1 MSSVSI
7 VKGKDPSSMVTR
19 AIDLLGGLTN
29 FVEPGQQVFIKPNV
43 CGGVPGKPGSYTN
56 LAVIATVMRLCRE
69 LNATITVGEADSC
82 MYTADVM
89 LPEIGIHAIAAENGA
104 EVVHLSQGE
113 MKKLESRDGF
123 VLNNFLVHKAVAE
136 ADVIIAIPVMK
147 THISTTV
154 TLGMKTIFGVLPEK
168 KKSKYHPK
176 LDHVLVDVV
185 SALPPQLTIIDA
197 TTAMEG
203 EGPFKGDPVE
213 LGVILAGN
221 NVVSTDACGA
231 ALMGFDPSAIDHLRI
246 ASEKGL
252 GTITVD
258 DIELKGESLES
269 VKRPFKPAPSLRID
283 RTISRISQNLG
294 YYGIHRHYEQAVKSW
309 QTQQRA
315 KKNS

>member
-1 MSSVSI
+1 
-7 VKGKDPSSMVTR
+7 MVTR
-19 AIDLLGGLTN
+19 AIDLLGGLAN
-29 FVEPGQQVFIKPNV
+29 FVESGQQVFIKPNV
-43 CGGVPGKPGSYTN
+43 CGGVPGKPGSFTN
-56 LAVIATVMRLCRE
+56 SAVIATVMRLCRE

-89 LPEIGIHAIAAENGA
+89 LPTIGIHAIAAENGS
-104 EVVHLSQGE
+104 EVVHLSHGE
-113 MKKLESRDGF
+113 MVELESKDGF
-123 VLNNFLVHKAVAE
+123 VLNNIQVHKAVAE
-136 ADVIIAIPVMK
+136 ADVIIAMPVMK

-154 TLGMKTIFGVLPEK
+154 TLGMMTIFGLLPEK

-231 ALMGFDPSAIDHLRI
+231 TVMGFDPSAIDHLRI
-246 ASEKGL
+246 ASEQGL
-252 GTITVD
+252 GTINVD
-258 DIELKGESLES
+258 DMDLHGESLES
-269 VKRPFKPAPSLRID
+269 VKHSFIPAPSQRLD
-283 RTISRISQNLG
+283 RTVSRISQNLG
-294 YYGIHRHYEQAVKSW
+294 YYGIHLHYEQTVKSW

-315 KKNS
+315 RNIS

>member
-1 MSSVSI
+1 MSSISI
-7 VKGKDPSSMVTR
+7 VRGKDPSSMVTH
-19 AIDLLGGLTN
+19 AVDLLGGLAN
-29 FVEPGQQVFIKPNV
+29 FVKSGQHVFIKPNV
-43 CGGVPGKPGSYTN
+43 CGGVPGKPGSFTN
-56 LAVIATVMRLCRE
+56 LSVIATVIRLCRE
-69 LNATITVGEADSC
+69 LNATIMVGEADSC

-89 LPEIGIHAIAAENGA
+89 LPELGIHAIAAENGA
-104 EVVHLSQGE
+104 EVVHLSHGE
-113 MKKLESRDGF
+113 MIELESSEGF
-123 VLNNFLVHKAVAE
+123 VLPKFRVHKAVAE

-154 TLGMKTIFGVLPEK
+154 TLGMKTIFGLLPEK
-168 KKSKYHPK
+168 KKSRYHPK
-176 LDHVLVDVV
+176 LDHVLVDVM

-231 ALMGFDPSAIDHLRI
+231 TVMGFDPAAIDHLRI
-246 ASEKGL
+246 ASEQGL
-252 GTITVD
+252 GTIDVD
-258 DIELKGESLES
+258 DMDLHGESLEA
-269 VKRPFKPAPSLRID
+269 VKRSFVPAPSLRID

-315 KKNS
+315 RNS

>member
-1 MSSVSI
+1 
-7 VKGKDPSSMVTR
+7 
-19 AIDLLGGLTN
+19 
-29 FVEPGQQVFIKPNV
+29 
-43 CGGVPGKPGSYTN
+43 
-56 LAVIATVMRLCRE
+56 
-69 LNATITVGEADSC
+69 

-89 LPEIGIHAIAAENGA
+89 LPEIGIHAMAAEYNA

-113 MKKLESRDGF
+113 MTEMESKEGF
-123 VLNNFLVHKAVAE
+123 VLQNFLVHKAVAE
-136 ADVIIAIPVMK
+136 ADVIIAMPVMK
-147 THISTTV
+147 THLSTTV

-231 ALMGFDPSAIDHLRI
+231 SVMGFDPSAIDHLRL

-252 GTITVD
+252 GTINVD
-258 DIELKGESLES
+258 DIDLKGESLES
-269 VKRPFKPAPSLRID
+269 VKRSFKPAPPQRLD
-283 RTISRISQNLG
+283 RTVSRISQNLG

-315 KKNS
+315 RKN